1 MVLRAAPEPFS
12 DPIASERWFFV
23 FTRFLHANRNPLRLK
38 TLWAERRV
46 RVKFSRN
53 AAGR

>member
-23 FTRFLHANRNPLRLK
+23 FYALS
-38 TLWAERRV
+38 
-46 RVKFSRN
+46 SREPESASLEN
-53 AAGR
+53 ALGGKARQG